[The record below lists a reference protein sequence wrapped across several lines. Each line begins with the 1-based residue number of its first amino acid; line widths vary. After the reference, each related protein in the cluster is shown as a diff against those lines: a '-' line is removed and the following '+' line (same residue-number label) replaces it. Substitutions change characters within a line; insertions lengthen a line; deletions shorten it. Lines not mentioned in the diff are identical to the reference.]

1 MSQFIA
7 LDLGAES
14 GRAIVGKLESDRLSL
29 EEAYRFPNGAVR
41 VMGSLHWD
49 PLRLFS
55 EMKQGLSKI
64 SQQYG
69 RDFAAVGVDTWG
81 IDYALLDRAG
91 KLVGNPYCYRDA
103 RTEGM
108 MAEAFK
114 HISRQE
120 IFEQTGGIQFL
131 SINTLFQMLSMV
143 VNNAPQ
149 LEIATTFLMMPDLF
163 NYWLTGRKACE
174 FTDTTTTQFYNS
186 LVGDWSRPVLE
197 KLGIPTGIFPE
208 VILPGTELGP
218 LLPDIAGE
226 VGFEALPV
234 IAPAT
239 HDTASAVVAVPAETD
254 DFAWLSSG
262 TWSLLGGISAKPLV
276 TPEAL
281 AYNFSSYGGA
291 GGLCLP
297 WKNIMGLW
305 LVQECRRLWARAGND
320 FSYDD
325 LTRLA
330 AQARPFTA
338 IVEPDHPAFLAPAD
352 MPAAIQAFCRDTGQA
367 APGTK
372 GEIVRT
378 ALEGLALKY
387 RWVVEKLQILLDRQ
401 FSALHVVGGGSQ
413 NKLLC
418 QFAADATG
426 LPVIAGPVEATAI
439 GNIAVQAVATGQLTS
454 LDEARQVIRRS
465 FDVVTYEPGE
475 SASWDEA
482 YERFEKLVS

>member
-1 MSQFIA
+1 MSQYIA

-14 GRAIVGKLESDRLSL
+14 GRAIVGQLESDRLSL
-29 EEAYRFPNGAVR
+29 AEAYRFPNGAVR
-41 VMGSLHWD
+41 VLGSLQWD

-55 EMKQGLSKI
+55 EIKQGLSKI

-69 RDFAAVGVDTWG
+69 QDFAAVGVDTWG

-91 KLVGNPYCYRDA
+91 NLVGNPYCYRDA

-108 MAEAFK
+108 MTEAFK
-114 HISRQE
+114 RISRQE

-131 SINTLFQMLSMV
+131 SINTLFQMLAMV
-143 VNNAPQ
+143 VHNSPQ
-149 LEIATTFLMMPDLF
+149 LETAATFLMMPDLF

-186 LVGDWSRPVLE
+186 LAGDWSRPVLE
-197 KLGIPTGIFPE
+197 KLGIPSDIFPE

-218 LLPDIAGE
+218 LLPDIAAE
-226 VGFEALPV
+226 VGFEALRV

-239 HDTASAVVAVPAETD
+239 HDTASAVVAVPAED
-254 DFAWLSSG
+254 NDFAWLSSG

-305 LVQECRRLWARAGND
+305 LVQECRRNWARAGD
-320 FSYDD
+320 DYSYDD

-330 AQARPFTA
+330 VQAQPFTA
-338 IVEPDHPAFLAPAD
+338 IVEPDHPSFLAPAD
-352 MPAAIQAFCRDTGQA
+352 MPVAIQAFCRDTGQTV
-367 APGTK
+367 PDTK

-387 RWVVEKLQILLDRQ
+387 RWVVEKLQILLNRR
-401 FSALHVVGGGSQ
+401 FNALHVVGGGSQ

-439 GNIAVQAVATGQLTS
+439 GNIAVQAVATGQLAS

-465 FDVVTYEPGE
+465 FEVVTYAPGD
-475 SASWDEA
+475 SAPWDEA
-482 YERFEKLVS
+482 YAQFEKLML